1 MNLQITAP
9 VKVEIQLITQYK
21 EQLRY
26 SPPKEFKYLP
36 KTESSTEEVRKP
48 HDQHILTDNTFQLT
62 QNVHRMVKLHSA

>member
-1 MNLQITAP
+1 MNLQITSP

-36 KTESSTEEVRKP
+36 KTESPTDEVKY
-48 HDQHILTDNTFQLT
+48 
-62 QNVHRMVKLHSA
+62 